1 MPMWQKYAAEIYGT
15 FVLVLFG
22 TGAILATEGD
32 PVGIAFGFGLAL
44 LAALYT
50 VGRISGGHFNPAVTL
65 GAFLDRRID
74 ISGLLGYWVS
84 QLAGA
89 VLASLA
95 LALVT
100 SKEIV
105 AGTVT
110 ALDPGVEDFGGFVWE
125 ALLTAVFVM
134 TILVVTRRSR
144 RNRRIRFLGIGL
156 TLAAVHLA
164 GLGITGASVN
174 PARSF
179 GPALVGGEWAD
190 IWVYIVAPLAGAIV
204 AYVLYKVIVRGE
216 LDFTTD
222 SPAAAAPAAKPAA
235 RKPAAKPAAR
245 KPAARK
251 PAARKPAARK

>member
-1 MPMWQKYAAEIYGT
+1 MWQKYAAEIYGT

-22 TGAILATEGD
+22 TGAILATGGD

-50 VGRISGGHFNPAVTL
+50 VGRVSGGHFNPAVTL
-65 GAFLDRRID
+65 GAFLDKRID
-74 ISGLLGYWVS
+74 LAGLLGYWVS

-100 SKEIV
+100 SKDIV

-110 ALDPGVEDFGGFVWE
+110 ALNPGVEDFGGFVWE
-125 ALLTAVFVM
+125 ALLTTVFVM
-134 TILVVTRRSR
+134 TILVVARRN
-144 RNRRIRFLGIGL
+144 RNRRIRFLGIAL
-156 TLAAVHLA
+156 TLAAVHFA
-164 GLGITGASVN
+164 GVGISGASVN

-179 GPALVGGEWAD
+179 GPALVGSEWAD
-190 IWVYIVAPLAGAIV
+190 IWIYIVGPLAGAIL
-204 AYVLYKVIVRGE
+204 AFVLYKVIVRGD
-216 LDFTTD
+216 LNFSDD
-222 SPAAAAPAAKPAA
+222 MPAMAPAAKAPAARKPAA

-251 PAARKPAARK
+251 PAAKK

>member
-1 MPMWQKYAAEIYGT
+1 M
-15 FVLVLFG
+15 
-22 TGAILATEGD
+22 
-32 PVGIAFGFGLAL
+32 
-44 LAALYT
+44 
-50 VGRISGGHFNPAVTL
+50 TL
-65 GAFLDRRID
+65 GAFLDKRID

-100 SKEIV
+100 SKDIV

-110 ALDPGVEDFGGFVWE
+110 ALNPGVEDFGGFVWE

-144 RNRRIRFLGIGL
+144 NRRIRFLGIGL
-156 TLAAVHLA
+156 TLAAVHFA
-164 GLGITGASVN
+164 GVGITGASVN

-179 GPALVGGEWAD
+179 APALVGGEWAD
-190 IWVYIVAPLAGAIV
+190 IWIYIVGPLAGAV
-204 AYVLYKVIVRGE
+204 LAFVLYKVIVRGD
-216 LDFTTD
+216 LNFSDD
-222 SPAAAAPAAKPAA
+222 VPVMAPAAKAPAARKPAA

-251 PAARKPAARK
+251 PAAKK

>member
-1 MPMWQKYAAEIYGT
+1 MWQKYAAEIYGT

-22 TGAILATEGD
+22 TGAILATGGD

-65 GAFLDRRID
+65 GAFLDKRID
-74 ISGLLGYWVS
+74 LAGLLSYWVS

-100 SKEIV
+100 SKEVV
-105 AGTVT
+105 ATTIT
-110 ALDPGVEDFGGFVWE
+110 ALNPAVEDFGGFVWE

-134 TILVVTRRSR
+134 TILVVARRA
-144 RNRRIRFLGIGL
+144 RNRRIRFLGISL
-156 TLAAVHLA
+156 TLVAVHFA
-164 GLGITGASVN
+164 GMGISGASVN

-190 IWVYIVAPLAGAIV
+190 IWVYIVGPLAGAIV
-204 AYVLYKVIVRGE
+204 AYVLYKVIVRGD
-216 LDFTTD
+216 LNFTD
-222 SPAAAAPAAKPAA
+222 DMPMMAPAAKPAAKPAA

-251 PAARKPAARK
+251 PAARK

>member
-1 MPMWQKYAAEIYGT
+1 MWQKYAAEIYGT

-22 TGAILATEGD
+22 TGAILATGGD
-32 PVGIAFGFGLAL
+32 PVGVAFGFGLAL

-65 GAFLDRRID
+65 GAFLDKRID
-74 ISGLLGYWVS
+74 LAGLFGYWIS

-100 SKEIV
+100 SKEVV
-105 AGTVT
+105 AGTIT
-110 ALDPGVEDFGGFVWE
+110 ALNPGVEDFGGFVWE

-134 TILVVTRRSR
+134 TILVVTRRA
-144 RNRRIRFLGIGL
+144 RNRRIRFIGIGL

-164 GLGITGASVN
+164 GVGISGASVN

-190 IWVYIVAPLAGAIV
+190 IWVYIVGPLAGAIV
-204 AYVLYKVIVRGE
+204 AYVLYKVIVRGD
-216 LDFTTD
+216 LDFSND
-222 SPAAAAPAAKPAA
+222 VPMMAPAAKPAA

-251 PAARKPAARK
+251 PAARKK